1 MTGNRPQPSHK
12 VDKRVC
18 SPAVTAIR
26 AVPVRPGASVSK
38 SGRLFESR
46 LPKCCVSRSLIQ
58 AINQMSSVSH
68 ASVNANAR
76 PSPVPQI
83 GTSTRLSRA
92 N

>member
-18 SPAVTAIR
+18 SLAVIAIR